1 MGKLTI
7 MRALALAA
15 PSFAACAP
23 AVPAVHAQEAVIRV
37 ESDPGTPVAGA
48 KVTFDGRTLAETS
61 NEGRARRRMTGH
73 DGDVF
78 HIAVG
83 CPEGF
88 EPASELAFDVL
99 VRHGLDAGRAP
110 EFVGRCARAER
121 RAIVVVRATNGPNLP
136 VLYLG
141 REVARTDASGA
152 ATLGLDVHPGDDVEL
167 TLDTRGAKKPHPQ
180 NPALSFKAPE
190 RNDLVMLDQKFTVE
204 KTIVRVVHRRPSIPR
219 ALGGG

>member
-1 MGKLTI
+1 MATPNV
-7 MRALALAA
+7 MRALVLAA
-15 PSFAACAP
+15 TSLAACAP
-23 AVPAVHAQEAVIRV
+23 AVPAVHAQDAVIRV
-37 ESDPGTPVAGA
+37 ESDPGSPVAGA

-61 NEGRARRRMTGH
+61 REGSARLHMTGL

-78 HIAVG
+78 HVTVA
-83 CPEGF
+83 CPEGY
-88 EPASELAFDVL
+88 EPASALAFDVL
-99 VRHGLDAGRAP
+99 VRRGLDAGRTP

-136 VLYLG
+136 VVYLG

-152 ATLGLDVHPGDDVEL
+152 ATVGIDVHPGDDVEL
-167 TLDTRGAKKPHPQ
+167 TLDTRGAKKLHPQ

-190 RNDLVMLDQKFTVE
+190 RDDLVMLDQKFTVE
-204 KTIVRVVHRRPSIPR
+204 KTVVRVVHRRPSIPQ